1 MKTAGPQKSRDAG
14 EAPGVLQMHL
24 RTDIYNHIYI
34 YRYRYDI
41 YDISY
46 IYMIYIY
53 MIYIYIYMIYIYMIY
68 IYIYDIYMIYICI
81 IILYIYIYIYHIHIM
96 TIGPAQNSANMRR
109 AVFLFDRS

>member
-34 YRYRYDI
+34 YIDRYDI

-46 IYMIYIY
+46 IYDIYD
-53 MIYIYIYMIYIYMIY
+53 IYIYIIYI
-68 IYIYDIYMIYICI
+68 
-81 IILYIYIYIYHIHIM
+81 
-96 TIGPAQNSANMRR
+96 
-109 AVFLFDRS
+109 